1 MVRHK
6 DVKVRMALSRK
17 FPDRVL
23 SNWHGTR
30 DEAFEHLRRKCISMK
45 RDEPAISHTHNV
57 EEEVAGIE
65 PIYGLYRDGKE
76 MSERFQ
82 PTYMSPLE
90 GGMLFAGKVY
100 LQLSL
105 LATDDNNAA
114 LPKRV
119 RA

>member
-1 MVRHK
+1 
-6 DVKVRMALSRK
+6 
-17 FPDRVL
+17 
-23 SNWHGTR
+23 
-30 DEAFEHLRRKCISMK
+30 MK

-90 GGMLFAGKVY
+90 GGMLFAGKVD